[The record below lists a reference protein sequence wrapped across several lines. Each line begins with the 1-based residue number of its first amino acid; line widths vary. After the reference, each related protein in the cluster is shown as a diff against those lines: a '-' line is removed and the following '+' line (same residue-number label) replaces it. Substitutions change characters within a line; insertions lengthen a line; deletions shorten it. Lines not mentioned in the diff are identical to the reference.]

1 MTTRGFEYQSL
12 SLCDALDLA
21 ILIEEEAKERYE
33 EFTDQMEKHHTAEAA
48 QFFRFMA
55 GNEEKHRAELAARR
69 EQLFGDRKG
78 NVTRAMIFDIEAPE
92 YDEARAFMTPRQALE
107 TALRSEE
114 KARAFFDEALPHVED
129 GDVRKLFQELLAE
142 EVEHKE
148 LVEREIAKLA
158 PDDGFSQRDFED
170 EPVPQ

>member
-33 EFTDQMEKHHTAEAA
+33 EFTDQMEKHHTPEAA
-48 QFFRFMA
+48 RFFRFMA
-55 GNEEKHRAELAARR
+55 GNEEKHRVELAARR
-69 EQLFGDRKG
+69 EQLFGDRKSS
-78 NVTRAMIFDIEAPE
+78 VTRAMIFDIEAPE
-92 YDEARAFMTPRQALE
+92 YDEVRAYMTPRQALE

-114 KARAFFDEALPHVED
+114 KARSFFDEALPHVED
-129 GDVRKLFQELLAE
+129 GDVRKLFQELLTE

-148 LVEREIAKLA
+148 LVEREIAKLK